1 MPRFLAAASAA
12 LVLSEMRFASS
23 WATMAM
29 MPTVSWLAFG
39 IRIVVVEGLEWLM
52 LQHARVR
59 AHRD

>member
-1 MPRFLAAASAA
+1 
-12 LVLSEMRFASS
+12 
-23 WATMAM
+23 MAM